1 MIVDKSK
8 LSPMMRRY
16 FEIKS
21 NYEDCLLF
29 FRLGDFYEM
38 FFDDAETTSRVLD
51 LTLTGRDCG
60 LKDSRAPMC
69 GVPYHA
75 VDNYV
80 RKLIDA
86 GFRVAICEQLSDPAT
101 SKGLVDRDVVRV
113 ITPGT
118 VMEEQI
124 LDERSTNY
132 LASVFSDKNGFGLA
146 WADISTGEFYLYEYA
161 GDNRFERLADILSS
175 VKPSE
180 CVCNETFLSEYKS
193 VSYFAASEAAPHC
206 YQNFAYYFPSAE
218 KKLCSALNVA
228 SLDAFECADRQY
240 AVCAAGGLYEY
251 LMQTQ
256 KRALAQ
262 INSLTLLRDKSFM
275 LLDESTRR
283 NLELTAR
290 ARDGKRYG
298 SLLWVLDK
306 TSTAM
311 GARTLKRY
319 IEQPLQNEKE
329 INARLDAVENLTESK
344 LVREKLVSA
353 MEQIRDLER
362 LCGRLAYGSATPGDL
377 LAVSDTLTQVPIV
390 KAAAKECSSELIKK
404 LNSAMYPLSE
414 VNEVLIS
421 ALERKDNTRTASKG
435 DEVFGIIRKG
445 YDETLDSL
453 RDIRTTAKQWLANLE
468 AEEREATG
476 IRTLKVGYNRVFGYY
491 IEVSNSFLD
500 KVPYRFQ
507 RKQTLVGGERFVTD
521 ELKQLET
528 KILTA
533 EEEAVALENRIFT
546 ELKQMLIDKLSE
558 LQSTARA
565 IGVLDVLVS
574 FATVAVR
581 NKYVKPVV
589 GSKVKSLDIRD
600 GRHPVVEA
608 LLDRG
613 AYVPNDTLLDGG
625 DNRTMIITGPNMAGK
640 STYMRQVALIV
651 LMAHIGCFVPAKSA
665 EITLTDRIFTRI
677 GASDDLTGGQ
687 STFMVEMIEV
697 ATILNYATSSS
708 LLVLDEI
715 GRGTSTYDGL
725 SIAWAVL
732 EYITSNIRAK
742 TLFATHFH
750 ELTDAESF
758 GGVKNYRVLV
768 SETSDG
774 IVFLHK
780 IARGSASRSF
790 GIEVASLAGVKK
802 SVIEQAK
809 RVMSEL
815 ERQSKDR
822 DTNRLIMAA
831 QEQTKAVQVSLFD
844 RVESEIEKELADI
857 DVDNLTP
864 LQALTVLSD
873 LKKKLNNK
881 ND

>member
-1 MIVDKSK
+1 
-8 LSPMMRRY
+8 MMRRY

-38 FFDDAETTSRVLD
+38 FFDDAETASRVLD

>member
-38 FFDDAETTSRVLD
+38 FFDDAETASRVLD

-86 GFRVAICEQLSDPAT
+86 GFRVAICEQLSDPAI

-132 LASVFSDKNGFGLA
+132 LASVFSDKDGFGLA

-161 GDNRFERLADILSS
+161 GENRFERLADILSS

-180 CVCNETFLSEYKS
+180 CVCNETFLSEYKT

-228 SLDAFECADRQY
+228 SLDAFECADKQY

-390 KAAAKECSSELIKK
+390 KAAAKECSSALIKK

-421 ALERKDNTRTASKG
+421 ALERKDNTHTASKG

-665 EITLTDRIFTRI
+665 ELTLTDRIFTRI

>member
-8 LSPMMRRY
+8 LSPMMKRY
-16 FEIKS
+16 FEIKAD
-21 NYEDCLLF
+21 YEDCLLF

-38 FFDDAETTSRVLD
+38 FFDDAETASRVLD

-60 LKDSRAPMC
+60 LKGSRAPMC

-75 VDNYV
+75 VDNYI

-86 GFRVAICEQLSDPAT
+86 GYRVAICEQLSDPAT

-113 ITPGT
+113 VTPGT

-132 LASVFSDKNGFGLA
+132 LASVHWDKTGFGLA
-146 WADISTGEFYLYEYA
+146 WADISTGECYVYEYD
-161 GDNRFERLADILSS
+161 GDDRGERLSDILSS

-180 CVCNETFLSEYKS
+180 CVCNEAFTEVYKS
-193 VSYFAASEAAPHC
+193 VGYFASSEVVPRC
-206 YQNFAYYFPSAE
+206 YHNFAYHFQNAE
-218 KKLCSALNVA
+218 KKLCAALGVR
-228 SLDAFECADRQY
+228 SLDSFECGDKEK
-240 AVCAAGGLYEY
+240 AVCAAGGLFEY
-251 LMQTQ
+251 LSQTQ
-256 KRALAQ
+256 KRALGQ

-290 ARDGKRYG
+290 VRDGKKTG

-306 TSTAM
+306 TCTAM

-319 IEQPLQNEKE
+319 IERPLQNVKE
-329 INARLDAVENLTESK
+329 ISARLDAVEALAQSK
-344 LVREKLVSA
+344 AAREKLAEAFGQV
-353 MEQIRDLER
+353 RDLER
-362 LCGRLAYGSATPGDL
+362 LCGRLAYGNATAGDL
-377 LAVSDTLTQVPIV
+377 MAISDTLTQVPAV
-390 KAAAKECSSELIKK
+390 KAAAKECSSSLISR
-404 LNSAMYPLSE
+404 LNAEIFPLKD
-414 VNEVLIS
+414 VNSVLVS
-421 ALERKDNTRTASKG
+421 ALERKDRHTSQDG
-435 DEVFGIIRKG
+435 EEIFGIIKKG
-445 YDETLDSL
+445 YDEYLDSL
-453 RDIRTTAKQWLANLE
+453 RDIRKTAKQWLLNLE
-468 AEEREATG
+468 ASEREATG
-476 IRTLKVGYNRVFGYY
+476 IKNLKVGYNRVFGYY

-521 ELKQLET
+521 ELKELET

-533 EEEAVALENRIFT
+533 EEEAVALENKIFC
-546 ELKQMLIDKLSE
+546 ELKDMLISHLTE

-565 IGVLDVLVS
+565 IGALDVLVS

-581 NKYVKPVV
+581 NNYVKPSV
-589 GSKVKSLDIRD
+589 GGKINRIKIEE

-613 AYVPNDTLLDGG
+613 AYVPNDTLLDG
-625 DNRTMIITGPNMAGK
+625 DENRTMIITGPNMAGI

-665 EITLTDRIFTRI
+665 EIALTDRIFTRI
-677 GASDDLTGGQ
+677 GASDDLAGGQ

-708 LLVLDEI
+708 LLILDEI

-732 EYITSNIRAK
+732 EYITSNIKAK

-768 SETSDG
+768 SETG
-774 IVFLHK
+774 GNIVFLHK

-802 SVIEQAK
+802 SVIDHAS
-809 RVMSEL
+809 RVMAEL

-822 DTNRLIMAA
+822 DTNRLILAS
-831 QEQTKAVQVSLFD
+831 QEKTKAVQTSLFD
-844 RVESEIEKELADI
+844 EKESEIEKELAEI
-857 DVDNLTP
+857 NVDNLTP

-873 LKKKLNNK
+873 LKKKLPERR
-881 ND
+881 

>member
-1 MIVDKSK
+1 
-8 LSPMMRRY
+8 MMRRY

-38 FFDDAETTSRVLD
+38 FFDDAETASRVLD

-132 LASVFSDKNGFGLA
+132 LASVFSDKDGFGLA

-161 GDNRFERLADILSS
+161 GENRFERLADILSS

-180 CVCNETFLSEYKS
+180 CVCNETFLSEYKT

-228 SLDAFECADRQY
+228 SLDAFECADKQY

-390 KAAAKECSSELIKK
+390 KAAAKECASALIKK

-589 GSKVKSLDIRD
+589 GSKVNSLDIRD

>member
-1 MIVDKSK
+1 
-8 LSPMMRRY
+8 MMRRY

>member
-1 MIVDKSK
+1 
-8 LSPMMRRY
+8 MMRRY

-38 FFDDAETTSRVLD
+38 FFDDAETASRVLD

-218 KKLCSALNVA
+218 KKLCSALKVA
-228 SLDAFECADRQY
+228 SLDAFECGDKQY

-390 KAAAKECSSELIKK
+390 KAAAKECSSTLIKK

-581 NKYVKPVV
+581 KKYVKPVV

-768 SETSDG
+768 SETADG

-881 ND
+881 NDLT

>member
-1 MIVDKSK
+1 M
-8 LSPMMRRY
+8 
-16 FEIKS
+16 
-21 NYEDCLLF
+21 
-29 FRLGDFYEM
+29 
-38 FFDDAETTSRVLD
+38 
-51 LTLTGRDCG
+51 
-60 LKDSRAPMC
+60 
-69 GVPYHA
+69 
-75 VDNYV
+75 
-80 RKLIDA
+80 
-86 GFRVAICEQLSDPAT
+86 
-101 SKGLVDRDVVRV
+101 
-113 ITPGT
+113 
-118 VMEEQI
+118 
-124 LDERSTNY
+124 
-132 LASVFSDKNGFGLA
+132 
-146 WADISTGEFYLYEYA
+146 
-161 GDNRFERLADILSS
+161 
-175 VKPSE
+175 
-180 CVCNETFLSEYKS
+180 
-193 VSYFAASEAAPHC
+193 
-206 YQNFAYYFPSAE
+206 
-218 KKLCSALNVA
+218 
-228 SLDAFECADRQY
+228 
-240 AVCAAGGLYEY
+240 
-251 LMQTQ
+251 
-256 KRALAQ
+256 
-262 INSLTLLRDKSFM
+262 
-275 LLDESTRR
+275 
-283 NLELTAR
+283 
-290 ARDGKRYG
+290 
-298 SLLWVLDK
+298 
-306 TSTAM
+306 
-311 GARTLKRY
+311 
-319 IEQPLQNEKE
+319 
-329 INARLDAVENLTESK
+329 
-344 LVREKLVSA
+344 
-353 MEQIRDLER
+353 
-362 LCGRLAYGSATPGDL
+362 
-377 LAVSDTLTQVPIV
+377 
-390 KAAAKECSSELIKK
+390 
-404 LNSAMYPLSE
+404 
-414 VNEVLIS
+414 
-421 ALERKDNTRTASKG
+421 
-435 DEVFGIIRKG
+435 
-445 YDETLDSL
+445 DSL

-613 AYVPNDTLLDGG
+613 AYVPNDTLLDGC

>member
-38 FFDDAETTSRVLD
+38 FFDDAETASRVLD

>member
-1 MIVDKSK
+1 
-8 LSPMMRRY
+8 MMRRY

-38 FFDDAETTSRVLD
+38 FFDDAETASRVLD

-613 AYVPNDTLLDGG
+613 AYVPNDTLLDGC